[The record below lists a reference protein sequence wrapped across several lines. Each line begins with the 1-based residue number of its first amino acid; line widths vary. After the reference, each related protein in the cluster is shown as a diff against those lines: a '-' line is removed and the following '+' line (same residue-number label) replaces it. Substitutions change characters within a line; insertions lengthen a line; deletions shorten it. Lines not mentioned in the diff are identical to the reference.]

1 MRKEFILYL
10 VAISFFSLFFS
21 ILSSPLSEMIGI
33 ENKIITIDKENNKIY
48 LTNKYGTFKATESD
62 WLDRKENV
70 TYKDTVTYRFL
81 FTFATDEKTIKNINK
96 DAKLTDFEIYIGKKT
111 IIWRTI
117 VILFTAIFL
126 MVSQRILYYL
136 YKFLETFLLTLI
148 KKRLLKN

>member
-21 ILSSPLSEMIGI
+21 ILSSPLSEMISI
-33 ENKIITIDKENNKIY
+33 ENKIITIDKEKNNIY
-48 LTNKYGTFKATESD
+48 LTNKYGTFKAIESD

-111 IIWRTI
+111 IIWGTI
-117 VILFTAIFL
+117 VILFTAIFS
-126 MVSQRILYYL
+126 VISQRILYYL
-136 YKFLETFLLTLI
+136 YKFLETFVLTSI
-148 KKRLLKN
+148 KKRL